1 MAKATGEVE
10 GAVVV
15 ATARVKTA
23 WEEVS
28 EAAAM
33 AAAAGA
39 AARAAAAQEVVRVM
53 VARVVAVMVLAEA
66 GAARAAAEAWGCANC
81 CCPLSSLSL
90 WPRHPG
96 AR

>member
-1 MAKATGEVE
+1 MARARGEVE

-28 EAAAM
+28 EAVAM
-33 AAAAGA
+33 VVAAGA
-39 AARAAAAQEVVRVM
+39 AARAAAAQEAVRVR

-66 GAARAAAEAWGCANC
+66 GTARAAAEAWGCAKC
-81 CCPLSSLSL
+81 CCPLTS
-90 WPRHPG
+90 
-96 AR
+96 